1 MNIYKIKILDLSRIL
16 VGPLATMM
24 LSDLGA
30 EVIKVESMDGDE
42 TRQWGPPYLD
52 DLSTYFMSINR
63 NKKSICVDLKKGQ
76 HVIKQMASQC
86 DVLVENFS
94 YGVMEK
100 LGLDYENI
108 KKVNPNIVYASVNGF
123 GYAGNQKKEPGFDL
137 IA

>member
-1 MNIYKIKILDLSRIL
+1 
-16 VGPLATMM
+16 
-24 LSDLGA
+24 
-30 EVIKVESMDGDE
+30 
-42 TRQWGPPYLD
+42 
-52 DLSTYFMSINR
+52 MSINR